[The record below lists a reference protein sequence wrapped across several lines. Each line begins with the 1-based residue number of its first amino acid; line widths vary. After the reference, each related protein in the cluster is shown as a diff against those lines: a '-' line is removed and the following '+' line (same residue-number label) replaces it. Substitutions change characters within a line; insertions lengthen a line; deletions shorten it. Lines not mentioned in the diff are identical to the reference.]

1 MKIKLLK
8 LLCGNDE
15 PLPTY
20 SVLRLLLIG
29 CVFVF
34 SSYAQA
40 NSLPDVAESV
50 AYSGN
55 AGSIMLLG
63 FGLCSLLVV
72 RRRKPWIPVASKN
85 LTHG

>member
-1 MKIKLLK
+1 MKIKFLK
-8 LLCGNDE
+8 LLCGSDE
-15 PLPTY
+15 PLPTNL
-20 SVLRLLLIG
+20 LRLLLIG

-40 NSLPDVAESV
+40 ISSTDIAESV

-63 FGLCSLLVV
+63 FGVCSLLVV
-72 RRRKPWIPVASKN
+72 RRRKPWVAVPVKN

>member
-8 LLCGNDE
+8 LLCGSDE
-15 PLPTY
+15 PLPTN

-40 NSLPDVAESV
+40 TSSTDIAESV

-72 RRRKPWIPVASKN
+72 RRRKPWVAVASEKP
-85 LTHG
+85 